1 MASSSPGYMVKNNGF
16 KDKLQMF
23 EIRIVNYRLIN
34 PLKSYVLL
42 RNESK
47 QITYFDLKK
56 NM

>member
-1 MASSSPGYMVKNNGF
+1 MAVKTN
-16 KDKLQMF
+16 DKMF
-23 EIRIVNYRLIN
+23 EIIIVNYRLIN

-47 QITYFDLKK
+47 QITYFDLNK